1 MTTIQSCLDVATDV
15 YRDAYSRI
23 NAMVVVGEGL
33 ADRHFRLLARAMP
46 DDRDELLRLA
56 AMEGRHARDF
66 VGCGR
71 HLGVRPALGM
81 ARQLFAPLHELFLGC
96 DRRGDL
102 AGCLV
107 IQGLIVECFALAAYH
122 AYLPVA
128 DAYARPITA
137 AVIADEGDHLGY
149 AERWLASRFSAVE
162 PATLEVCQRALPI
175 TLAIL
180 QRLADD
186 LQAIG
191 IDPLELLAG
200 FAELF
205 QGALEAIGFS
215 ASVARRVLARAV
227 ATAMGAAARTATA

>member
-1 MTTIQSCLDVATDV
+1 
-15 YRDAYSRI
+15 
-23 NAMVVVGEGL
+23 
-33 ADRHFRLLARAMP
+33 
-46 DDRDELLRLA
+46 
-56 AMEGRHARDF
+56 
-66 VGCGR
+66 
-71 HLGVRPALGM
+71 
-81 ARQLFAPLHELFLGC
+81 
-96 DRRGDL
+96 
-102 AGCLV
+102 
-107 IQGLIVECFALAAYH
+107 
-122 AYLPVA
+122 
-128 DAYARPITA
+128 
-137 AVIADEGDHLGY
+137 
-149 AERWLASRFSAVE
+149 VE